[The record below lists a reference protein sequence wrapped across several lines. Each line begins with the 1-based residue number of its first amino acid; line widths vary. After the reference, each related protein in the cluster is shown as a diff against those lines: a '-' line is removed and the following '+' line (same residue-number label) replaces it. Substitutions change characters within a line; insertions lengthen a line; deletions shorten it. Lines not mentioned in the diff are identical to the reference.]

1 VKLEVTS
8 EADGIPRL
16 ACEGTI
22 AQEKFSRDQDPMTTL
37 TGPGIF
43 AKKVLLSLEKAVYID
58 SSGISWLLICH
69 KHFLQGGGRLILHS
83 VPPLVMK
90 VLQIVQLPK
99 IVSIAADEADA
110 LKLAKG

>member
-8 EADGIPRL
+8 DADGVTRV

-22 AQEKFSRDQDPMTTL
+22 AQERFSREADPMATL

-43 AKKVLLSLEKAVYID
+43 AKKVLLNLEKAVYID

-83 VPPLVMK
+83 VPPLIQK